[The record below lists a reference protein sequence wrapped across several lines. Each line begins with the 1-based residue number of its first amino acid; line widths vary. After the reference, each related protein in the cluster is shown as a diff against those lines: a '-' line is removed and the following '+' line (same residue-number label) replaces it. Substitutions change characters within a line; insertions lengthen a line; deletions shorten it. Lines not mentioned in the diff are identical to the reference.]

1 MSRLHVASVAEAPSS
16 RPCARISARRHSLDP
31 RRYPPFKEL
40 AEGLIEDYYAAEFEL
55 GLDAMLDRN

>member
-1 MSRLHVASVAEAPSS
+1 VQQTP
-16 RPCARISARRHSLDP
+16 RRHSLDP

-55 GLDAMLDRN
+55 GPDAMLDRN